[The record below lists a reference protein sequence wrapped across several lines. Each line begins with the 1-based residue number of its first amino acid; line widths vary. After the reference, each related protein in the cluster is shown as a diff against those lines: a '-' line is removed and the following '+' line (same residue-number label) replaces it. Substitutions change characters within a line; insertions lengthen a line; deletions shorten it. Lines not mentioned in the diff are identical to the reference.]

1 MTGHLPKRSGG
12 TRPNRRRARAAGT
25 RRRRHPRQ
33 QRRRHAD
40 GALHLRPA
48 RGAPA
53 HGRDQPARR
62 DDGNGGLPR
71 PAPRQWWR
79 RTSERLLGR
88 RSRRPGRL
96 RRLRGDQVGINGWS
110 EALRVEL
117 QPDIRVIV
125 IEPGAT
131 ATELPTT
138 SPTPPASGSPRRPST
153 GPSRRATS
161 PTSSP
166 SPSAARSA

>member
-25 RRRRHPRQ
+25 RRRQHPGQ

-40 GALHLRPA
+40 GALRLRPA

-71 PAPRQWWR
+71 PAPRQCGGDLVNV
-79 RTSERLLGR
+79 SSVAGR
-88 RSRRPGRL
+88 VAPARL
-96 RRLRGDQVGINGWS
+96 RRLRGDQVGDQRLVGGT
-110 EALRVEL
+110 ARRAATRRPGHRHRARRHRDGTPRPHHPRRQQAGL
-117 QPDIRVIV
+117 Q
-125 IEPGAT
+125 
-131 ATELPTT
+131 
-138 SPTPPASGSPRRPST
+138 RPST
-153 GPSRRATS
+153 GPSRRTTS